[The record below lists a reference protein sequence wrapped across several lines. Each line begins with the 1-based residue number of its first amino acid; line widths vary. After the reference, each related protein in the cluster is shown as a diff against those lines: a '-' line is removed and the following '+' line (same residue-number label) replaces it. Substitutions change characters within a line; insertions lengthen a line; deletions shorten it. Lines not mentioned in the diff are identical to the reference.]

1 MLAGRFRQGQMRD
14 NSRVEWQATALAA
27 TGWLDFLAYPHNFS

>member
-1 MLAGRFRQGQMRD
+1 MPAGRFDQEQMRD
-14 NSRVEWQATALAA
+14 NSRVEWQAAALAG